1 MHLLCLIIGYINVQ
15 YIIILLRYFA
25 GNCEF
30 KPNIIVSIIHV
41 HNFICSVDWNPK
53 IGVWIGATPH
63 RLSKHDL
70 DQFMDMTPAERSS
83 FFRWTDGSK
92 LNYSSKYMQ

>member
-1 MHLLCLIIGYINVQ
+1 MPDHRLYKYTIYHYFVTINLNQ
-15 YIIILLRYFA
+15 ISLFELYTYTI
-25 GNCEF
+25 
-30 KPNIIVSIIHV
+30 
-41 HNFICSVDWNPK
+41 FICSVDWNPK

-70 DQFMDMTPAERSS
+70 DQFTDMTPAERSS

-92 LNYSSKYMQ
+92 LNYSPMLG

>member
-1 MHLLCLIIGYINVQ
+1 MPDHRLYKYTIYHYFVTINLNQ
-15 YIIILLRYFA
+15 ISLFELYTYTI
-25 GNCEF
+25 
-30 KPNIIVSIIHV
+30 
-41 HNFICSVDWNPK
+41 FICSVDWNPK

-70 DQFMDMTPAERSS
+70 DQFMDMPPAERSS

-92 LNYSSKYMQ
+92 LNYSSKYM